1 MKRKWL
7 FIGMLSAL
15 GTLVAHAEEGVT
27 FYLNTGGKV
36 SFAFSERPVV
46 KLSGDE
52 LTISTDGSSD
62 VSYAYDAI
70 KKVMFESDIVTSV
83 TAPATAT
90 DDAHVLFSV
99 DQNQIKASG
108 LQAGERVSL
117 YALNGTLQ
125 QTTIASSDGTATL
138 SLSTLSKGVYVVRA
152 QGGISYKFVKH

>member
-1 MKRKWL
+1 
-7 FIGMLSAL
+7 MLSAL

-52 LTISTDGSSD
+52 LTISTDGSND
-62 VSYAYDAI
+62 VSYAYDAV

-83 TAPATAT
+83 AAPTTAT
-90 DDAHVLFSV
+90 SDAHVLFSV

-108 LQAGERVSL
+108 LQVGERVSL

-125 QTTIASSDGTATL
+125 QTTIASSDGTTSL
-138 SLSTLSKGVYVVRA
+138 SLGALPKGVYVVRT
-152 QGGISYKFVKH
+152 QGGISYKFMKH